1 MKDDATPKTNYLPR
15 ELDSKIN
22 KFFEG
27 QNEDEKVLIRMKE
40 LGEKTNYSDVEDTLT
55 ELYNVIGLAKKF
67 KVQLNGEQL
76 SLDNKDILKSSQN
89 EKIYAKLHEV
99 LYSEQSNIQRTSSL
113 QVIKQFM
120 RFFKTEDKGTQTN
133 DSFIENLKIEL
144 ESKE

>member
-1 MKDDATPKTNYLPR
+1 
-15 ELDSKIN
+15 
-22 KFFEG
+22 
-27 QNEDEKVLIRMKE
+27 
-40 LGEKTNYSDVEDTLT
+40 
-55 ELYNVIGLAKKF
+55 
-67 KVQLNGEQL
+67 LNGAQL

>member
-1 MKDDATPKTNYLPR
+1 M
-15 ELDSKIN
+15 
-22 KFFEG
+22 
-27 QNEDEKVLIRMKE
+27 
-40 LGEKTNYSDVEDTLT
+40 
-55 ELYNVIGLAKKF
+55 
-67 KVQLNGEQL
+67 NGAQL

>member
-67 KVQLNGEQL
+67 KG
-76 SLDNKDILKSSQN
+76 
-89 EKIYAKLHEV
+89 
-99 LYSEQSNIQRTSSL
+99 
-113 QVIKQFM
+113 
-120 RFFKTEDKGTQTN
+120 
-133 DSFIENLKIEL
+133 
-144 ESKE
+144 